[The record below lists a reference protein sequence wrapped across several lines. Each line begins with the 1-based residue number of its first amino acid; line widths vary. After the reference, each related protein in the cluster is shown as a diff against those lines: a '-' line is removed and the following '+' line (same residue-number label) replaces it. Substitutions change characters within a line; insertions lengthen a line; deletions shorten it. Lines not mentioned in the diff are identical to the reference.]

1 MTLPEPPD
9 LGYGENFNLIV
20 ASAPDLRRASFH
32 GEAGLLHH
40 SSTIKLVP
48 LSKLING
55 SYPSLRVPQK
65 C

>member
-9 LGYGENFNLIV
+9 LGYGENFNIIV

-32 GEAGLLHH
+32 GVAGLLHH

-48 LSKLING
+48 L
-55 SYPSLRVPQK
+55 V
-65 C
+65 